1 MRPAAGPPTPPS
13 LPRELHSAPLRTIA
27 PVATLALIVFAAW
40 LAWQRLPL
48 QSLAALACAAPA
60 AVATWLAHR
69 RATHLSSAG
78 LLLCLVNVAG
88 CLLAAGEMGHRAL
101 PWSLL
106 ALMANFF
113 LVHNRIATPAN
124 LLLVAGLLAIPGV
137 LRAPALDIQALVVMG
152 LIMAFGFHFSRRLQG
167 DRTRLELLASLDE
180 LTGLPNRRAL
190 EKTLMQQ
197 IGSARNGR
205 FRSALVIL
213 DIDHFKD
220 VNDHYGH
227 TAGDNA
233 LVELAAILRLELR
246 EQDRVF
252 RFGGEE
258 FVILAE
264 AGNRDALAS
273 FTERVR
279 ESVQQSLHGPGGG
292 ITISLGAAMYAG
304 EQYWQDW
311 FSRADAALYLAK
323 GNGRNSVVIADDLG

>member
-1 MRPAAGPPTPPS
+1 MKPAAGPPTIPS
-13 LPRELHSAPLRTIA
+13 LPRELRGVPMRTIA
-27 PVATLALIVFAAW
+27 PVATLALLVFAGW
-40 LAWQRLPL
+40 LAWHRLPL
-48 QSLAALACAAPA
+48 QMLAALACAAPA
-60 AVATWLAHR
+60 AVATWLVHR
-69 RATHLSSAG
+69 RTAQLSSAG
-78 LLLCLVNVAG
+78 LLLCLSSVAG
-88 CLLAAGEMGHRAL
+88 CLLAVGELCDRAL

-106 ALMANFF
+106 ALMVNFF

-124 LLLVAGLLAIPGV
+124 LVMVAGLLAMPGV
-137 LRAPALDIQALVVMG
+137 LRTPALDIQALVVIA
-152 LIMAFGFHFSRRLQG
+152 LILGFGFRFSRRLQG

-190 EKTLMQQ
+190 EKTLVQE
-197 IGSARNGR
+197 IGSARQGR
-205 FRSALVIL
+205 FRHALVIL

-233 LVELAAILRLELR
+233 LVELAGILRLELR
-246 EQDRVF
+246 EQDKVF

-264 AGNRDALAS
+264 AGSRDALAS

-323 GNGRNSVVIADDLG
+323 GNGRNSVVIAEDLG

>member
-1 MRPAAGPPTPPS
+1 MKSTAGPPTIPS
-13 LPRELHSAPLRTIA
+13 LPRELRSVPLRTIA
-27 PVATLALIVFAAW
+27 PVATLALLVFAGW
-40 LAWQRLPL
+40 LAWKGMVLPM
-48 QSLAALACAAPA
+48 LAALACTAPA
-60 AVATWLAHR
+60 ALATWLVHR
-69 RATHLSSAG
+69 RAAQLSSAG
-78 LLLCLVNVAG
+78 LLLCLANVAG
-88 CLLAAGEMGHRAL
+88 CLLAAGELGHRAL
-101 PWSLL
+101 PWALL

-124 LLLVAGLLAIPGV
+124 LVMVAGLLAMPGV
-137 LRAPALDIQALVVMG
+137 LRTPAPDTQALVVIA
-152 LIMAFGFHFSRRLQG
+152 LILGFGFRFSRRLQG
-167 DRTRLELLASLDE
+167 DRTRLELLASQDE

-190 EKTLMQQ
+190 EKTLLQQ
-197 IGSARNGR
+197 IGSARQGR
-205 FRSALVIL
+205 FRHALVIL

-220 VNDHYGH
+220 VNDRYGH

-246 EQDRVF
+246 EQDKVF

-264 AGNRDALAS
+264 AGTRDALAG
-273 FTERVR
+273 FTERLR
-279 ESVQQSLHGPGGG
+279 ESVQRSLHGPGGG

-323 GNGRNSVVIADDLG
+323 GNGRNSVVIAEDLA